1 MINNSDN
8 QSSPLNCL
16 NYTHIYTH
24 ILPKKEQLH
33 TMCTVLFC
41 YIIFSFSGNKT
52 VIR

>member
-24 ILPKKEQLH
+24 ILPKKRTAAYNVH
-33 TMCTVLFC
+33 CSFYVALF
-41 YIIFSFSGNKT
+41 FLFQEVKQ
-52 VIR
+52 